1 LADQTQ
7 ENGEEYMADRS
18 SELAAQYLIQIQ
30 THPEK
35 ITTPVLLQEITE
47 ILSAQQKQLELLNNI
62 VKEVHELVNIQ
73 NERIV
78 LLEDANQLRIEK
90 EKLEAE
96 REQLTR
102 WRDV

>member
-1 LADQTQ
+1 MADQTQ

-35 ITTPVLLQEITE
+35 IATPVLMQKITE

>member
-1 LADQTQ
+1 Q

-35 ITTPVLLQEITE
+35 ITTPVLMQEITE